1 MFAVLHIILAEM
13 GIKRQVDFA
22 RRNVH
27 EKAGSQIGNEL
38 FIEAQ
43 YKKNFIQD

>member
-1 MFAVLHIILAEM
+1 MFVAHHIILAEM
-13 GIKRQVDFA
+13 VIKRQVDSA